1 MDGIHTDTCF
11 PSVDAGDRQG
21 RCVVQE
27 LVSYQVDLE
36 NCRIVTVWPCLKLYR
51 GLGTEVEKVAG
62 YGCLSFLQI

>member
-27 LVSYQVDLE
+27 LVSYQMDLE
-36 NCRIVTVWPCLKLYR
+36 NCRIVTVWLASGPVSSC
-51 GLGTEVEKVAG
+51 TEV
-62 YGCLSFLQI
+62 